1 MNKYWEEIM
10 KKVIVGII
18 LVLIL
23 SLSISTVVFA
33 ETATTNSVIA
43 MENANKI
50 SGTSE
55 KVSEKIAEFS
65 EKYESEAYGLAA
77 FILDVVRVY
86 SIPVCF
92 IGIVIGALNQYVL
105 GTRRLDKKHKGY
117 GIIMTF
123 VTLLLVCQ
131 VLPLIF
137 TIVVMGWRG

>member
-1 MNKYWEEIM
+1 M

-18 LVLIL
+18 LVIIL
-23 SLSISTVVFA
+23 SLAVNNVVLA
-33 ETATTNSVIA
+33 ENTTATLEE
-43 MENANKI
+43 ENANEIFEMKDEVK
-50 SGTSE
+50 TKLDE
-55 KVSEKIAEFS
+55 YT
-65 EKYESEAYGLAA
+65 EKYGSEAYGLAA
-77 FILDVVRVY
+77 YILNIARIY

-92 IGIVIGALNQYVL
+92 IGIIVGALNQYVL

-123 VTLLLVCQ
+123 VTLLVVCQ

>member
-1 MNKYWEEIM
+1 M

-18 LVLIL
+18 LIIIL
-23 SLSISTVVFA
+23 SLVLNTVVLA
-33 ETATTNSVIA
+33 
-43 MENANKI
+43 ENATNTLKDQNANEI
-50 SGTSE
+50 LTVKKEVNSKLDEYT
-55 KVSEKIAEFS
+55 
-65 EKYESEAYGLAA
+65 EKYDSEAYGLAA
-77 FILDVVRVY
+77 YILNRVRIY

-123 VTLLLVCQ
+123 VTLLVVCQ

-137 TIVVMGWRG
+137 TIVVIGWRG

>member
-1 MNKYWEEIM
+1 M
-10 KKVIVGII
+10 KKIIVGII
-18 LVLIL
+18 LALIL

-33 ETATTNSVIA
+33 ETPIA
-43 MENANKI
+43 ELEGENTNKI
-50 SGTSE
+50 LTLKD
-55 KVSEKIAEFS
+55 KVNSQIAEYS
-65 EKYESEAYGLAA
+65 VKYESEAYGLAA
-77 FILDVVRVY
+77 FILNMVRIY

-123 VTLLLVCQ
+123 VTLLVICQ

-137 TIVVMGWRG
+137 TVVVMGWRG

>member
-1 MNKYWEEIM
+1 M

-18 LVLIL
+18 LVIIL
-23 SLSISTVVFA
+23 SLAVNTVVLA
-33 ETATTNSVIA
+33 ENTANTLEE
-43 MENANKI
+43 ENANEILTIKEEVN
-50 SGTSE
+50 SKLDE
-55 KVSEKIAEFS
+55 YV
-65 EKYESEAYGLAA
+65 EKYDSEAYGLAA
-77 FILDVVRVY
+77 YILNVVRVY

-123 VTLLLVCQ
+123 VTLLVVCQ

>member
-1 MNKYWEEIM
+1 M

-23 SLSISTVVFA
+23 SLSISTIVFA
-33 ETATTNSVIA
+33 QDSTITIGEK
-43 MENANKI
+43 NANEILTLKD
-50 SGTSE
+50 
-55 KVSEKIAEFS
+55 KVSTQIAEYS
-65 EKYESEAYGLAA
+65 EKYESDAYGLAA
-77 FILDVVRVY
+77 FILNTVRIY

-123 VTLLLVCQ
+123 VTLLCICQ

>member
-1 MNKYWEEIM
+1 M
-10 KKVIVGII
+10 KKVIVVII

-33 ETATTNSVIA
+33 ETATTNTLEE
-43 MENANKI
+43 ENANEILTLKDKV
-50 SGTSE
+50 GTQIE
-55 KVSEKIAEFS
+55 EYS
-65 EKYESEAYGLAA
+65 EKYESDAYGLAA
-77 FILDVVRVY
+77 FILNVVRIY

-92 IGIVIGALNQYVL
+92 VGIVIGALNQYVL

-123 VTLLLVCQ
+123 VTLLVVCQ

>member
-1 MNKYWEEIM
+1 M
-10 KKVIVGII
+10 KKIIVGVI
-18 LVLIL
+18 LVIIL
-23 SLSISTVVFA
+23 SLAVNTVVLA
-33 ETATTNSVIA
+33 ENTANTLEE
-43 MENANKI
+43 ENANEILTIKKEVN
-50 SGTSE
+50 TKLDE
-55 KVSEKIAEFS
+55 YT
-65 EKYESEAYGLAA
+65 EKYDSEAYGLAA
-77 FILDVVRVY
+77 YILNVVRIY

-123 VTLLLVCQ
+123 VTLLVVCQ

>member
-1 MNKYWEEIM
+1 M

-18 LVLIL
+18 LVIIL
-23 SLSISTVVFA
+23 SLALNTVVLA
-33 ETATTNSVIA
+33 
-43 MENANKI
+43 ENATNTLEDQNANEILTVKKEVN
-50 SGTSE
+50 SKLDEYT
-55 KVSEKIAEFS
+55 
-65 EKYESEAYGLAA
+65 EKYDSEAYGLAA
-77 FILDVVRVY
+77 YILNRVRIY

-123 VTLLLVCQ
+123 VTLLVVCQ

-137 TIVVMGWRG
+137 TIVVIGWRG